1 MKRFDVIVRLDDD
14 TRELAGVLAMGDPAA
29 NGRYA
34 AEFRYEP
41 AWLESKRGFTLDP
54 ESLPLSGRTFPGS
67 NLNRLRRGGS
77 LDCKVSQQNT
87 GRSIRHHR
95 A

>member
-41 AWLESKRGFTLDP
+41 TWPTRP
-54 ESLPLSGRTFPGS
+54 RILPGCSS
-67 NLNRLRRGGS
+67 RRSSMGWS
-77 LDCKVSQQNT
+77 A
-87 GRSIRHHR
+87 IPMII
-95 A
+95 